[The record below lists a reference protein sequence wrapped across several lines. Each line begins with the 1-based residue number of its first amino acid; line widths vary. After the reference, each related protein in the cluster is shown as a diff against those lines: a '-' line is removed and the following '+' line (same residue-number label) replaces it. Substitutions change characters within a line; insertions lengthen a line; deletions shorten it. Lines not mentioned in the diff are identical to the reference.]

1 MRTSAGLLAAAL
13 LVLPGCA
20 PAPNAAD
27 GQDADDQH
35 TAAQITVFAAASL
48 DEVMTTVAD
57 DYTAASG
64 VDVEISSAG
73 SAGLLAQLQ
82 QGAPADVFIP
92 ADEQTMERAASAE
105 LITPPTRRIAANT
118 LVIAVPAG
126 NPAQIRSLQDLDT
139 SPAADSPESSPALV
153 VCAEQVPCGAAA
165 QQAADAAGV
174 TLSPVSEELAVTDVL
189 GKVSSAEADA
199 GLVYSTDVL
208 RAGDQLDSVEIE
220 GAEAYPNH
228 YPAAVLQG
236 SAQPAAARDF
246 IEFLLSAP
254 GQRALREAGFSP
266 GDPG

>member
-1 MRTSAGLLAAAL
+1 MTS
-13 LVLPGCA
+13 
-20 PAPNAAD
+20 
-27 GQDADDQH
+27 
-35 TAAQITVFAAASL
+35 
-48 DEVMTTVAD
+48 VAD
-57 DYTAASG
+57 DYEAASG

-105 LITPPTRRIAANT
+105 LISPPIRRIATNT
-118 LVIAVPAG
+118 LVIAVPDG

-139 SPAADSPESSPALV
+139 SAGGDSGSSPTLV

-165 QQAADAAGV
+165 VQAADAAGV

-208 RAGDQLDSVEIE
+208 RAGDQVDSVEIE
-220 GAEAYPNH
+220 GAEAHPNR
-228 YPAAVLQG
+228 YPAAVLQD
-236 SAQPAAARDF
+236 SAQPAAAREF
-246 IEFLLSAP
+246 IDFLLSEA
-254 GQRALREAGFSP
+254 GQRTLREAGFSP
-266 GDPG
+266 GDPE